1 MGDCAPLFS
10 IDCSASAPLSLP
22 ELKRKRTVILYNDDD
37 EEVNQVS
44 LPLQEEEED
53 DEEGDEEVGE
63 NVKPIGDIIRISFI
77 KGSRKDHYY
86 GFQANGASYE
96 LVSRFIF
103 CPFGY
108 IIIILYIWFQD

>member
-37 EEVNQVS
+37 EEEVNQVS
-44 LPLQEEEED
+44 LPLQEEEEDD

-86 GFQANGASYE
+86 GFQANGA
-96 LVSRFIF
+96 LLRARRVVVVS
-103 CPFGY
+103 
-108 IIIILYIWFQD
+108 